1 MEAEVRDV
9 LLMEGGWCDVV
20 LEGLKSEVLWRN
32 GGNGVEVSKGI
43 DERVIAGVW
52 VEPYCVVAC
61 YMGEEVFWVDF
72 S

>member
-9 LLMEGGWCDVV
+9 LLVEGGWCDVV

-43 DERVIAGVW
+43 DERMIVGVW
-52 VEPYCVVAC
+52 AEP
-61 YMGEEVFWVDF
+61 
-72 S
+72 